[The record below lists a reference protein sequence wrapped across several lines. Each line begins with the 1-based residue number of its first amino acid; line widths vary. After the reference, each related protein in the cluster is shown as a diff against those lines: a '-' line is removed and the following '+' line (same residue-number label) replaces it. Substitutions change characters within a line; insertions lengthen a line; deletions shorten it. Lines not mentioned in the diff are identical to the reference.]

1 MADTLAKTIRNLI
14 VVGKAQES
22 KTIQENLVNYPL
34 SNTLAVFQGRAPSD
48 HVGAPYLTFTLNET
62 SVSSEQH
69 HLKRELS
76 LQFDVWDL
84 NEGHS
89 YTKLQAVIR
98 ALVLLFDRQ
107 VIEDVGDYESA
118 RAFLQTTTI
127 IEEPDSEDNVVR
139 MMALF
144 NIIAYRKYMQ
154 TFLVGV

>member
-14 VVGKAQES
+14 IGDQ
-22 KTIQENLVNYPL
+22 TIQDHLVNYPL

-48 HVGAPYLTFTLNET
+48 HVGAPYLTFALSET
-62 SVSSEQH
+62 SVSSDQH
-69 HLKRELS
+69 YLKRTLA

-89 YTKLQAVIR
+89 YTKLQVVIR
-98 ALVLLFDRQ
+98 ALVVLFDRQ
-107 VIEDVGDYESA
+107 GIEDVGDYESA

-154 TFLVGV
+154 TFLKGV

>member
-1 MADTLAKTIRNLI
+1 MADTLAETIRNMVI
-14 VVGKAQES
+14 VDP
-22 KTIQENLVNYPL
+22 TIQDNLVNYPL
-34 SNTLAVFQGRAPSD
+34 SNKLAVFQGRAPSD
-48 HVGAPYLTFTLNET
+48 HKGAPYLTFTLSES

-69 HLKRELS
+69 YLKRELS

-89 YTKLQAVIR
+89 YTKLQDVIR

-107 VIEDVGDYESA
+107 PLEDVGDYESA
-118 RAFLQTTTI
+118 RAFLNTTTI

-154 TFLVGV
+154 TFLAGV